1 MKCHLILIIIVL
13 LQSCSMTKK
22 PEIDRG
28 SFCYDYEVLYNYQGK
43 ENIKED
49 KYRNRFSFDSLYV
62 IVESNFKDDTLEIKQ
77 GNKVKVKD
85 ILKTEQ
91 SSGIASDYV
100 FGAIGQI
107 NGLTMRINRG
117 PFIYIDL
124 FRKNNN
130 LIGIRKDKDKVQVV
144 FYKKVP
150 RFD

>member
-1 MKCHLILIIIVL
+1 
-13 LQSCSMTKK
+13 MTKK